1 MACKSVFIING
12 QVFELAL
19 DSSQTPESS
28 FNVEDLALAFTLEE
42 NKEKISEIQEALKVE
57 LNSIEK
63 KVSKKINPEKEL
75 ASTHNT
81 LQFNREFGTNI
92 QTDAQILVID
102 SFKSHTNMVTGKYI
116 LPRRF

>member
-63 KVSKKINPEKEL
+63 KVSKKINPCTEAKGGDICDSAHCQVYSSKDDILKKWGEENGQRYWEK
-75 ASTHNT
+75 
-81 LQFNREFGTNI
+81 I
-92 QTDAQILVID
+92 
-102 SFKSHTNMVTGKYI
+102 KK
-116 LPRRF
+116 